1 MAQYQNAE
9 EVKKIDFVKMFI
21 VEELLYYISKLV
33 IVTNN
38 LEIKG
43 QRGND
48 GILQVLQRECRR
60 GHSGGAFSGVCAQGR
75 LPLVG
80 LLLKNWF
87 LHFLDLGHG
96 H

>member
-33 IVTNN
+33 IVRNN
-38 LEIKG
+38 LERKG
-43 QRGND
+43 ERGD
-48 GILQVLQRECRR
+48 DRLLQVLQLKR
-60 GHSGGAFSGVCAQGR
+60 GRGYGGGAFAGVCAQGR

-80 LLLKNWF
+80 LLLKDRL
-87 LHFLDLGHG
+87 LHLLDLGHRY
-96 H
+96 